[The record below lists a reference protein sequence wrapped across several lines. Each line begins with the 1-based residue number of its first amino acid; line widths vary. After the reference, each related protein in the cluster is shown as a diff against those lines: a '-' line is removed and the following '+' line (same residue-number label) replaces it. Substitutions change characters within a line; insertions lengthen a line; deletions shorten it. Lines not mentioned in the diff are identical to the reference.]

1 MAGSSL
7 SHLLPVLEGNS
18 SYMVLTA
25 AEVVDF
31 IGGSPG
37 PSVRAAEVV
46 DFTGGSP
53 GPSAKAAEAND
64 MSNKVTARMRFIVSP
79 IVGDSPETV

>member
-18 SYMVLTA
+18 SYMVLT
-25 AEVVDF
+25 E
-31 IGGSPG
+31 
-37 PSVRAAEVV
+37 AEVV

-64 MSNKVTARMRFIVSP
+64 KSKSATASTFFMLFSL
-79 IVGDSPETV
+79 

>member
-18 SYMVLTA
+18 SYMVLT
-25 AEVVDF
+25 
-31 IGGSPG
+31 
-37 PSVRAAEVV
+37 AAEVV